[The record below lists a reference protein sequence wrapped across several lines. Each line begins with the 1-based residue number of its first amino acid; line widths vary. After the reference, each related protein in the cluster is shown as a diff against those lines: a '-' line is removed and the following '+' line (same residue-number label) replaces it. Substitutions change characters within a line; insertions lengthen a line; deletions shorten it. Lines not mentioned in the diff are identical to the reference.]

1 MEERLVK
8 GRTLP
13 EAYHNSLKELEEF
26 GEISPCP
33 DYNTNQKE
41 LSMTMVVEE
50 RIGNTPEALR
60 EEAMQYKN
68 RLE

>member
-1 MEERLVK
+1 MVESLVK

-13 EAYHNSLKELEEF
+13 EAYHAALKELDEY

-41 LSMTMVVEE
+41 LSMTM
-50 RIGNTPEALR
+50 EATVSWSSTGR
-60 EEAMQYKN
+60 KCWMAFWIS
-68 RLE
+68 R